1 MRSSPGG
8 TPVLEARA
16 ISKSFPGVRALD
28 EVSLALMPGEIL
40 AVCGE
45 NGAGKSTLMNCLS
58 GIQQPDSGEIILD
71 GEPVAI
77 GSTREA
83 MDLGIALIHQ
93 ELNLAD
99 NLDASAN
106 IFLGREPHRHGL
118 IDRRRIQSEAAS
130 MLDIVGAD
138 FGSERLV
145 ATLRVGEQQLVE
157 IAKALSLDARILI
170 MDEPTSSL
178 SDHEASRLFDV
189 MRDLT
194 GKGVSI
200 VYISHRL
207 GEIEQIADRVMV
219 MRDGRNSGE
228 LPAEEIAHKSIVQ
241 LMVGRDI
248 TPTTTRPC
256 HATEEVALEALGL
269 VVPEHPDIPL
279 NFRVRRGE
287 ILGIAGLVG
296 AGRSELMRVL
306 FGLQPALAGSLRLSG
321 SEVSI
326 GHPRDAIDAGM
337 ALVPEDRKMQGL
349 FLEMAIH
356 ENISVASLHRRA
368 RSGLVDDRNEAKL
381 AQKMID
387 KLAIATTGSAQI
399 AQLLSGGN
407 QQKVVL
413 ARWLALQPRYLLLD
427 EPTRGVD
434 VGARQEIYELIVRL
448 AASGVAVLFAS
459 SEMEELLRLSDRV
472 LILHDGRIAGELTR
486 EDLSEEAI
494 MQIATGGQ
502 R

>member
-1 MRSSPGG
+1 MKAPPDG
-8 TPVLEARA
+8 TPVLEARS

-28 EVSLALMPGEIL
+28 EVNLALMPGEIL
-40 AVCGE
+40 AICGE
-45 NGAGKSTLMNCLS
+45 NGAGKSTLMNCLA
-58 GIQQPDSGEIILD
+58 GIQRPDSGEIRLD
-71 GEPVAI
+71 GEPVAVE
-77 GSTREA
+77 STRDA

-99 NLDASAN
+99 NLDAGAN
-106 IFLGREPHRHGL
+106 IFLGREPHRYGL
-118 IDRRRIQSEAAS
+118 IDCHRIQSGATSVLE
-130 MLDIVGAD
+130 IVGAD
-138 FGSERLV
+138 FRPEQLV

-178 SDHEASRLFDV
+178 SDHEASRLFGV
-189 MRDLT
+189 MRDLAA
-194 GKGVSI
+194 KGVSI

-228 LPAEEIAHKSIVQ
+228 LPAEEITHKAIVQ

-248 TPTTTRPC
+248 TLTTTRPC
-256 HATEEVALEALGL
+256 HATQEVALEALGL
-269 VVPEHPDIPL
+269 VVPEHPDTVL
-279 NFRVRRGE
+279 DFRVHRGE

-306 FGLQPALAGSLRLSG
+306 FGLQPALAGSLHLDG
-321 SEVSI
+321 SPVAI

-356 ENISVASLHRRA
+356 ENISVASLHRRSRA
-368 RSGLVDDRNEAKL
+368 GLVDGRREVRL
-381 AQKMID
+381 AQEMID
-387 KLAIATTGSAQI
+387 KLSIATPGTAQI

-448 AASGVAVLFAS
+448 AASGVAVLFAT

-472 LILHDGRIAGELTR
+472 LILHEGSIAGELAR
-486 EDLSEEAI
+486 EELSEEAI

>member
-1 MRSSPGG
+1 M
-8 TPVLEARA
+8 LE
-16 ISKSFPGVRALD
+16 
-28 EVSLALMPGEIL
+28 
-40 AVCGE
+40 
-45 NGAGKSTLMNCLS
+45 
-58 GIQQPDSGEIILD
+58 
-71 GEPVAI
+71 
-77 GSTREA
+77 
-83 MDLGIALIHQ
+83 
-93 ELNLAD
+93 
-99 NLDASAN
+99 
-106 IFLGREPHRHGL
+106 
-118 IDRRRIQSEAAS
+118 
-130 MLDIVGAD
+130 IVGAD
-138 FGSERLV
+138 FGSEQLV

-228 LPAEEIAHKSIVQ
+228 LPTEEIAHKSIVQ

-306 FGLQPALAGSLRLSG
+306 FGLQPALAGNLRLSG

-356 ENISVASLHRRA
+356 ENISMASLHRRA
-368 RSGLVDDRNEAKL
+368 RSGLVDDRSEAKL

-472 LILHDGRIAGELTR
+472 LILHDGRIAGELAR